1 MQTTLTVLVL
11 ARKGESRSAGDSI
24 WNPHWQRLWRLA
36 AHGLWWRITVHS
48 SQTNC
53 TALHRTAHA
62 DGPGPQ
68 RQRTQLKNWLAF
80 SSSMI
85 LLPRQSSSM
94 ILPAIF
100 FLCLQRR
107 VYWESEGG
115 KSRGK
120 GRRKKGNASRSCFC
134 WKERSSQHRLGL
146 ANRCNGGANFRDLL
160 SFILAAVKLALRPSP
175 SIYSL
180 FFFKKKNATLFVP
193 LVNHLTLY
201 SFTFFIS
208 KTNKILICWS

>member
-1 MQTTLTVLVL
+1 MLRYVRLLIDWFFFCRNVSWVQGWEGFLQQRVQEGVH
-11 ARKGESRSAGDSI
+11 RGGD
-24 WNPHWQRLWRLA
+24 RG
-36 AHGLWWRITVHS
+36 AHDSGSCSKSLIKI
-48 SQTNC
+48 C
-53 TALHRTAHA
+53 
-62 DGPGPQ
+62 
-68 RQRTQLKNWLAF
+68 
-80 SSSMI
+80 
-85 LLPRQSSSM
+85 LLPRQSSSSSM